1 MHIEEPRQQLDHML
15 RQSRMNMVSFSQMAD
30 TKANI
35 LLSISSVLLTITLT
49 RISDPKFTLSLVVLI
64 TFLLV
69 TIFLALMTVFPKLHS
84 LLPKKHSTK
93 DPDYNPFFFANY
105 ANIPYDEYSGDLE
118 KTMNNSD
125 RTYEIMI
132 KEIYYSGIYL
142 EKSKYVYIRFGYMS
156 FFAGLLFSTI
166 IFFIKN
172 LI

>member
-1 MHIEEPRQQLDHML
+1 MNIKEPRQQIDHML

-35 LLSISSVLLTITLT
+35 LLSISSVLLTISMA

-64 TFLLV
+64 AFLLI
-69 TIFLALMTVFPKLHS
+69 TILLALMTVFPKPYS
-84 LLPKKHSTK
+84 FQPKKHSTK
-93 DPDYNPFFFANY
+93 DPDYNPFFFAAY
-105 ANIPYDEYSGDLE
+105 ADIPYEEYSKDLE
-118 KTMNNSD
+118 KTMNNFDS
-125 RTYEIMI
+125 TYEIMI

-156 FFAGLLFSTI
+156 FFTGLLFSTI

-172 LI
+172 LM

>member
-1 MHIEEPRQQLDHML
+1 MHITEPRQQLDHML
-15 RQSRMNMVSFSQMAD
+15 RQARMNMVSFSQMAD

-35 LLSISSVLLTITLT
+35 LLSISSVLLTISMA

-64 TFLLV
+64 AFLLA
-69 TIFLALMTVFPKLHS
+69 TIFLALMTVFPKLHGF
-84 LLPKKHSTK
+84 LPKKHSTQ
-93 DPDYNPFFFANY
+93 DPDYNPFFFADY
-105 ANIPYDEYSGDLE
+105 ANIPYDEYSKDLE
-118 KTMNNSD
+118 KTMNDFDS
-125 RTYEIMI
+125 TYEIMI

-172 LI
+172 LM